1 MTLLGDG
8 SRWKIGLPLA
18 AAAAASS
25 MVALAALTHHSMR
38 ERNELALEGR
48 LLGLAHSAEARLR
61 ESGIADA
68 EEVLSE
74 LLVAGGRE
82 VAGLTLIDGSG
93 TTVVTVG
100 EGPAMAADGGRAVD
114 LFLGRQTGGVDRS
127 PRQPLDWSS
136 SRTSGRGRFELRM
149 HLDPTAGTL
158 PLAARL
164 LLPIV
169 FLTGIA
175 LVWLAYLAGR
185 YLDRQRREIR
195 EAAQRRRLE
204 ALARA
209 GAGLAHQLRTPLATI
224 KGTSQLMTELCDN
237 DDLRPRINTVIS
249 QADRMNRLLGRLL
262 DYARPPTPEPQIVP
276 IAEIVATVAA
286 RYPTAEIEVPD
297 DATAFVDREHLEE
310 ILDNLLTNAVFFS
323 PEGMTVVVVAAVEN
337 EELRLSVRDR
347 GLGPGD
353 DPEIHFEPYQ
363 TSRADGTG
371 LGLPI
376 ARALAEVNR
385 GSLVLEAS
393 AGGGCEALLIL
404 PAVESHR

>member
-1 MTLLGDG
+1 MTLTGDG

-18 AAAAASS
+18 AAAAAAS
-25 MVALAALTHHSMR
+25 MVALAALTHHSMC

-48 LLGLAHSAEARLR
+48 LLGLAHSAEAQLR
-61 ESGIADA
+61 DSGIADA

-82 VAGLTLIDGSG
+82 VVGLTLVDGSG

-100 EGPAMAADGGRAVD
+100 TAMAADRGRAVD
-114 LFLGRQTGGVDRS
+114 LFLGRQPGGVDRS
-127 PRQPLDWSS
+127 PRQPSNRS
-136 SRTSGRGRFELRM
+136 GSQMTGRGRFELQM
-149 HLDPTAGTL
+149 HLDPIAGTL

-169 FLTGIA
+169 FLIGIA

-185 YLDRQRREIR
+185 HLDRQRREIH
-195 EAAQRRRLE
+195 EALQRRRLE

-249 QADRMNRLLGRLL
+249 QADRMNRLLGHLL
-262 DYARPPTPEPQIVP
+262 DYARPPTPEPQVVP

-286 RYPTAEIEVPD
+286 RHPTAETEVAD
-297 DATAFVDREHLEE
+297 DVTAFVDREHLEE

-323 PEGMTVVVVAAVEN
+323 PEGTTVVVVAAVEN
-337 EELRLSVRDR
+337 EELRLRVRDR
-347 GLGPGD
+347 GPGPGD

-376 ARALAEVNR
+376 ARALAEANR
-385 GSLVLEAS
+385 GSLVLEAP

-404 PAVESHR
+404 PAVESRR